1 MQTLSLAD
9 LRVQLM
15 TTVIMTFTDAELHER
30 FTVHLLD
37 IKLQP
42 PFLKTPCQLKATTT
56 RVSFSL
62 FNLKRSLFLICYFVS
77 ENQQEAINT
86 LEKKKTPLEFCLL
99 KEIVTIS

>member
-1 MQTLSLAD
+1 
-9 LRVQLM
+9 M

-86 LEKKKTPLEFCLL
+86 LEKKKKTPLEFCLL
-99 KEIVTIS
+99 KEIVTIF

>member
-42 PFLKTPCQLKATTT
+42 PFLKTPCQLNATTT

-86 LEKKKTPLEFCLL
+86 LEKKPTFRLL
-99 KEIVTIS
+99 FT